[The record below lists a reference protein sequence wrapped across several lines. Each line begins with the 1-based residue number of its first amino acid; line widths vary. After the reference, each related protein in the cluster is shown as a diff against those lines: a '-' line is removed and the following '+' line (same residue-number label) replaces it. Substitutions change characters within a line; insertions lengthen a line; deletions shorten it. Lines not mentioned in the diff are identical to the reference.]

1 MLGKL
6 SLQKFLFIAYM
17 QKRQPKTFSTV
28 LSNEY
33 TIFSSSLKVVMPP
46 HIGDLGEQTKVKTK

>member
-33 TIFSSSLKVVMPP
+33 TIFSSLIVVMPP